1 MRSTLS
7 LPFTTTMAQN
17 PTQKQAVATASES
30 DLNTLDS
37 GITLGNEE
45 LTIVPMR
52 LQLLLI

>member
-1 MRSTLS
+1 
-7 LPFTTTMAQN
+7 MAQN